1 MIFVMYFTYKI
12 YFLYLIVDLL
22 IYFLYF
28 IAATILFRTIY
39 VRVK

>member
-12 YFLYLIVDLL
+12 YYRHLIVDLL

-39 VRVK
+39 VGVK